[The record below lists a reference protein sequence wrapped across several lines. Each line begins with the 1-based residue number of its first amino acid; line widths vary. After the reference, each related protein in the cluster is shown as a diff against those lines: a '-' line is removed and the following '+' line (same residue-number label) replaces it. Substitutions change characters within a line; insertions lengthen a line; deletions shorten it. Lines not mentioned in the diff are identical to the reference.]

1 MKNTRGKA
9 VILER
14 AEEMGMLPIE
24 SEIHRVAY
32 IIDHERKEIGIV
44 YPRNNQDCAAIL
56 PFKLVREL
64 AEVTKVFV
72 N

>member
-1 MKNTRGKA
+1 MKNIRRKS
-9 VILER
+9 VMLEH
-14 AEEMGMLPIE
+14 AEEMGLLPIE
-24 SEIHRVAY
+24 SEFHRVAY

-56 PFKLVREL
+56 PFKLAREL